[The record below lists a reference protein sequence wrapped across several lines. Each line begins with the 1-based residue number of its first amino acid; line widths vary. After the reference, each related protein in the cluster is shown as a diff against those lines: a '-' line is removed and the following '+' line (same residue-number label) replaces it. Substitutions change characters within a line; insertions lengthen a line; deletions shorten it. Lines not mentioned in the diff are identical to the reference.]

1 MWTIICTLLL
11 ACCLRAAVAQDHG
24 RSIWEDPIRFVTK
37 GTKDDCYMSVTG
49 QGDLTN
55 LRVLCRGQVR
65 SYWCEY
71 KGKPHVCRNYN
82 NNPRHY
88 FKQIMWD
95 LRKLRNACQ
104 GQSVIKPLMCK
115 RASDEAQMIFTSSS
129 SPNATPQDRPSRPAF
144 ARPEQMKPHQSRPDQ
159 RPAQTQLNAFRR
171 QSARTSQGK
180 TNQPK
185 VFKSTTQRKMMTPMP
200 TVPKPTDPV
209 PISEAKRIAQCY
221 CWRSFQ
227 GVCAYFIGWFKN

>member
-1 MWTIICTLLL
+1 MWKIIQTLLL
-11 ACCLRAAVAQDHG
+11 ACCLQAAAAQDYQ
-24 RSIWEDPIRFVTK
+24 RSIWEDPIRFSTK

-55 LRVLCRGQVR
+55 LRILCRGPAPR

-88 FKQIMWD
+88 YKQIMWD
-95 LRKLRNACQ
+95 LRKLQNACQ
-104 GQSVIKPLMCK
+104 GQSVIKPLMCR
-115 RASDEAQMIFTSSS
+115 RASDEAQMVFASSS
-129 SPNATPQDRPSRPAF
+129 SPDATPQDRPSRPTF
-144 ARPEQMKPHQSRPDQ
+144 ARPDQ
-159 RPAQTQLNAFRR
+159 RQTQLHAFRS
-171 QSARTSQGK
+171 QSVRTSQGK

-185 VFKSTTQRKMMTPMP
+185 AFKSTTQRKTMTPKP
-200 TVPKPTDPV
+200 TAPKPTDPV
-209 PISEAKRIAQCY
+209 PTSDAKRLAQYY

-227 GVCAYFIGWFKN
+227 GVCSYFIGWFKN